1 MSNHVDNPVRRWLLA
16 AAVAGCLGLAAQTL
30 AANETARESS
40 ALDIERMTFLA
51 SEASDSRLLL
61 RADEARFFP
70 ETNSA
75 DLTVVE
81 ATVYGE
87 QGAVAF
93 EMTCDRGNL
102 DLETNNFVARG
113 NVLGRTDDGMKFEV
127 DRVNYDHESGTLF
140 TDEDILITDDGGTYR
155 GGGFRYFVEEKRFQL
170 LGGARVVQGQ

>member
-1 MSNHVDNPVRRWLLA
+1 MKPHVDRSVRRWLLA
-16 AAVAGCLGLAAQTL
+16 TALAGSLAL
-30 AANETARESS
+30 TALTVGASEKARDSP

-51 SEASDSRLLL
+51 SEAEDSRLLL
-61 RADEARFFP
+61 RADKAKFFP
-70 ETNSA
+70 ETDSA
-75 DLTVVE
+75 ELTVVE

-93 EMTCDRGNL
+93 EMTCDRGDL
-102 DLETNNFVARG
+102 DLKTNDFVARG
-113 NVLGRTDDGMKFEV
+113 NVLGQTDDGMKFEV